1 MVKKNIQMHFN
12 TEKNLIIC
20 FKTYLDKC
28 DSIIIQS
35 NLHTGKLIFKTGKKS
50 KYIFFLSFPD
60 SEPKSTLPLK
70 EIHHVSA
77 KLFEPCL
84 LWSLTQ

>member
-1 MVKKNIQMHFN
+1 MLYYFVILQFMVKKNIQMHFN
-12 TEKNLIIC
+12 TEKILL
-20 FKTYLDKC
+20 FVLK
-28 DSIIIQS
+28 
-35 NLHTGKLIFKTGKKS
+35 HTKQAKKS
-50 KYIFFLSFPD
+50 KFIFFLSFPD

-84 LWSLTQ
+84 LWSVTQ